1 MPSPKWLVIA
11 KNEYR
16 IQTSWIRSFRRYFPF
31 AAAALLAVW
40 IFYLAPMMV
49 QSLVDDFL
57 EVIVSQI
64 AVALFEIILFMLS
77 VFLVIIP
84 VSNALKDEG
93 GIGRVELMLKAPVR
107 PGDVLVGEFL
117 GKTPLYATFAIAVAG
132 LFTALLVPLG
142 LSPLQI
148 VLIIFLASVTC
159 LSAFWVGTVITAV
172 TRTTIGRTAKGK
184 DIGKALSFIL
194 VLPLVGLMYGIM
206 FGNILTAL
214 VDPGTSGMVKAL
226 LGIFPSSWA
235 AEVIVAF
242 AKNPSNIGAV
252 WALTL
257 TRVSGVV
264 LFMVAGLAI
273 GWKITD
279 RAYSLE
285 PTNLGATVV
294 GPDGAFYRTVKLLGG
309 GGSFGSLLV
318 SVFKDYG
325 RRLENLSQIGYIIG
339 LMLLLNFFFIDDIG
353 GVQMMS
359 TLMGTVMALFLCSEA
374 TIRGKE
380 NLFIYRKTPSGVGR
394 FMRAKLLQGWLL
406 VLPFMAVVMVAGS
419 FRFNVAFTW
428 PYLMSMGKSMLMA
441 SANVCMAMGVSL
453 ANPAYNQKS
462 PAYMINFQ
470 GVAFLAM
477 GSIIL
482 PDMVFHREWLQL
494 PLAWAMGLTLLYLG
508 YRKLS
513 TME

>member
-1 MPSPKWLVIA
+1 LPSPKWFVIA
-11 KNEYR
+11 KYEYR
-16 IQTSWIRSFRRYFPF
+16 VQTSWIRGIRRYFPF
-31 AAAALLAVW
+31 AAAGLLAVW
-40 IFYLAPMMV
+40 VFYLAPMMV
-49 QSLVDDFL
+49 QSLVDDLL
-57 EVIVSQI
+57 EVLVSQV
-64 AVALFEIILFMLS
+64 AVVLFEIILFMLS
-77 VFLVIIP
+77 AFLAIMP

-117 GKTPLYATFAIAVAG
+117 GKTPLYSIFAIAFSG

-142 LSPLQI
+142 LSPLQTA
-148 VLIIFLASVTC
+148 LIIFLALVTC
-159 LSAFWVGTVITAV
+159 LSSFWVGTVLAAV
-172 TRTTIGRTAKGK
+172 ARTTLGRTAKGK

-194 VLPLVGLMYGIM
+194 VLPLVALMYGIM

-214 VDPGTSGMVKAL
+214 VDPGTSGLVKTV
-226 LGIFPSSWA
+226 LGLFPSSWA

-257 TRVSGVV
+257 TRVGGVV
-264 LFMVAGLAI
+264 LFMVGGLVI
-273 GWKITD
+273 GWKIVD
-279 RAYSLE
+279 RVYSLE
-285 PTNLGATVV
+285 PMNLGVTVV

-318 SVFKDYG
+318 SVFKEYS
-325 RRLENLSQIGYIIG
+325 RRLENLSQIGYIVS
-339 LMLLLNFFFIDDIG
+339 LMLLINFLIVDDAQG
-353 GVQMMS
+353 APMMG
-359 TLMGTVMALFLCSEA
+359 LVMGSMMALFLCSEA

-394 FMRAKLLQGWLL
+394 FMKAKLLQGWLL
-406 VLPFMAVVMVAGS
+406 VLPFLAVVMVANG

-428 PYLMSMGKSMLMA
+428 PYLMSMGSVLLTA
-441 SANVCMAMGVSL
+441 AANVCLAMGVSL
-453 ANPAYNQKS
+453 ANPAYSQKS
-462 PAYMINFQ
+462 SAYFINVQ
-470 GVAFLAM
+470 LIVFLVMA
-477 GSIIL
+477 SIII
-482 PDMVFHREWLQL
+482 PEMIIHQAWLQT
-494 PLAWAMGLTLLYLG
+494 PMAWAIGLLMLSLG

>member
-16 IQTSWIRSFRRYFPF
+16 VQTSWIRGFRRYFPF
-31 AAAALLAVW
+31 AAAGLLAVW
-40 IFYLAPMMV
+40 VFYLAPMMV

-57 EVIVSQI
+57 EILVSQV

-77 VFLVIIP
+77 AFLAIIP

-117 GKTPLYATFAIAVAG
+117 GKTPLYAVFAIAFTG

-142 LSPLQI
+142 LSPLQTA
-148 VLIIFLASVTC
+148 LIIFLAFITC
-159 LSAFWVGTVITAV
+159 LIAFWVGTVITAV
-172 TRTTIGRTAKGK
+172 ARTTLGRTAKGK

-194 VLPLVGLMYGIM
+194 VLPLVALMYGLM
-206 FGNILTAL
+206 FGNIAAAL
-214 VDPGTSGMVKAL
+214 LNPGTNEMVKTL
-226 LGIFPSSWA
+226 LGLFPSSWA

-257 TRVSGVV
+257 TRVGGVA

-273 GWKITD
+273 GWKIAN

-285 PTNLGATVV
+285 PTNLGVTVV
-294 GPDGAFYRTVKLLGG
+294 GPDGAFYMTVKLLGG
-309 GGSFGSLLV
+309 GRSFGSLLV

-339 LMLLLNFFFIDDIG
+339 LMLLL
-353 GVQMMS
+353 
-359 TLMGTVMALFLCSEA
+359 
-374 TIRGKE
+374 
-380 NLFIYRKTPSGVGR
+380 
-394 FMRAKLLQGWLL
+394 
-406 VLPFMAVVMVAGS
+406 
-419 FRFNVAFTW
+419 
-428 PYLMSMGKSMLMA
+428 
-441 SANVCMAMGVSL
+441 
-453 ANPAYNQKS
+453 
-462 PAYMINFQ
+462 
-470 GVAFLAM
+470 
-477 GSIIL
+477 
-482 PDMVFHREWLQL
+482 
-494 PLAWAMGLTLLYLG
+494 
-508 YRKLS
+508 
-513 TME
+513 